1 MSNMSYCRF
10 QNTVLDMEDCI
21 SVLNDSEE
29 LSDDEANA
37 KDRLIQLCVDV
48 ACEHGKCTVL

>member
-37 KDRLIQLCVDV
+37 KDRLIQLCIDV